1 MKKMDENGRGQWQ
14 SRAGFIAAAAGSAIG
29 LGNIWRFPYITG
41 RYGGGAFVLVY
52 ILLLIFV
59 GYPVMTSE
67 LLLGRKTQKNPV
79 GAYKALAPGTPWVI
93 VGFMG
98 VLAGFIILSYYSV
111 VAGWSLSYIF
121 KSGAYMAAGS
131 DSANIFVSSITS
143 TFGGIFWHTL
153 FMLLCIGIVYGGIE
167 NGIEKWSKIL
177 MPVLLLL
184 LIILIVRSVTLP
196 GAGEGL
202 SFYLRP
208 DFSAFNAEGFL
219 AALGQV
225 FFTLS
230 LGMGCMITYG
240 SYLKKDEDI
249 PLNAKYVVT
258 FDTIIA
264 LLAGFVIFPAVFA
277 FGLEPA
283 TGPGLTF
290 ITLPAVFSQM
300 GAAGHIFGSIFFI
313 LLTVAALT
321 SAISLLE
328 VVAAYFIDEIKWSR
342 KKATIGMGIA
352 IWILGIFPSLG
363 YSTLSHVKLIKGFDI
378 LDSFDFFA
386 NNILLPLGGLLIAIF
401 IGWFWGTDK
410 ALEEANH
417 GAGTKIGTSY
427 SFLIKYIVPIAVFIV
442 FLNSIGV
449 LG

>member
-1 MKKMDENGRGQWQ
+1 MSENGRGQWQ
-14 SRAGFIAAAAGSAIG
+14 TRAGFIAAAAGSAIG
-29 LGNIWRFPYITG
+29 LGNIWRFPFITG
-41 RYGGGAFVLVY
+41 RYGGGAFVLIY
-52 ILLLIFV
+52 ILLLIFI
-59 GYPVMTSE
+59 GYPVMNSE
-67 LLLGRKTQKNPV
+67 LLLGRKTEKNPV
-79 GAYKALAPGTPWVI
+79 GTFRALAPGTPWVI

-111 VAGWSLSYIF
+111 VAGWALSYIF

-131 DSANIFVSSITS
+131 DAANIFVSSIS
-143 TFGGIFWHTL
+143 SPFGGIFWHTL
-153 FMLLCIGIVYGGIE
+153 FMLFCIGIVYGGVE
-167 NGIEKWSKIL
+167 NGIERWSKIL
-177 MPVLLLL
+177 MPALLVL
-184 LIILIVRSVTLP
+184 LIILIIRSVTLP

-202 SFYLRP
+202 SFYLKP
-208 DFSAFNAEGFL
+208 DFSKFSGEGFL

-240 SYLKKDEDI
+240 SYLKKNEDL

-283 TGPGLTF
+283 AGPGLTF

-300 GAAGHIFGSIFFI
+300 GAAGHIFGTMFFA
-313 LLTVAALT
+313 LLTIAALT

-328 VVAAYFIDEIKWSR
+328 VVAAYFIDEIKWNR
-342 KKATIGMGIA
+342 KKATIWMGIA
-352 IWILGIFPSLG
+352 IWFLGIFPSLG

-386 NNILLPLGGLLIAIF
+386 NNVLLPLGGMLIAIF

-410 ALEEANH
+410 ALEEANT
-417 GAGTKIGTSY
+417 GASTKLGSSY
-427 SFLIKYIVPIAVFIV
+427 SFLIKYVVPIAVFIV
-442 FLNSIGV
+442 FLNSVGL

>member
-1 MKKMDENGRGQWQ
+1 MNDTGRGQWQ

-41 RYGGGAFVLVY
+41 RYGGGAFVLIY

-59 GYPVMTSE
+59 GYPVMNSE

-79 GAYKALAPGTPWVI
+79 GAYNMLAPGTPWII

-98 VLAGFIILSYYSV
+98 VLAGFVILSYYSV
-111 VAGWSLSYIF
+111 VAGWALSYIF

-131 DSANIFVSSITS
+131 DTANIFVSSISS

-153 FMLLCIGIVYGGIE
+153 FMAICIGIVMGGIE
-167 NGIEKWSKIL
+167 NGIERWSKIL
-177 MPVLLLL
+177 MPVLLIL
-184 LIILIVRSVTLP
+184 LIILIIRSVTLP

-208 DFSAFNAEGFL
+208 DFSKFSGEGFL

-240 SYLKKDEDI
+240 SYLNKSEDL
-249 PLNAKYVVT
+249 PLNAKYVVGA
-258 FDTIIA
+258 DTLIA

-300 GAAGHIFGSIFFI
+300 GAAGHVFGAIFFA
-313 LLTVAALT
+313 LLTIAALT

-328 VVAAYFIDEIKWSR
+328 VVAAYFIDEIKWDR
-342 KKATIGMGIA
+342 KKATVIMGIA
-352 IWILGIFPSLG
+352 IWLLGILPSLG
-363 YSTLSHVKLIKGFDI
+363 YSTLSSVKIIGGRDI

-410 ALEEANH
+410 ALEEANK
-417 GAGTKIGTSY
+417 GASTKIGASY
-427 SFLIKYIVPIAVFIV
+427 SFLIKYVVPIAVFIV
-442 FLNSIGV
+442 FLNSIGI